1 MNFLKKLFSKKQKSE
16 EIPEKKNECW
26 YNNAHELGEAARN
39 SSALESGGSNHSHEN
54 ADTQFVAS
62 R

>member
-26 YNNAHELGEAARN
+26 YNNAHEQGENRN
-39 SSALESGGSNHSHEN
+39 VPPMDAVGVNQFECGQTKNSASH
-54 ADTQFVAS
+54 
-62 R
+62 